1 MGIFNPGSG
10 TGSHPRA
17 RAQRLD
23 MLIGLLGFFT
33 VMAFIQTVLLELRGQ
48 AAGRSALLLAVLVVL
63 LLLTVRARRKI
74 QL

>member
-10 TGSHPRA
+10 TGTHPRA

-23 MLIGLLGFFT
+23 VLIGLLGFFT

-48 AAGRSALLLAVLVVL
+48 AAGLSALLLAVLVVL
-63 LLLTVRARRKI
+63 LLLAVRARRKI

>member
-10 TGSHPRA
+10 KGSNPRA

-23 MLIGLLGFFT
+23 MVIGLLGFFT
-33 VMAFIQTVLLELRGQ
+33 LMAFIQTVVLEVRGQ
-48 AAGRSALLLAVLVVL
+48 AAGRSALLLAALVGL
-63 LLLTVRARRKI
+63 LLLAARARRKI

>member
-1 MGIFNPGSG
+1 MAIFNPGSG

-48 AAGRSALLLAVLVVL
+48 AAGLSALFLAVLVVL
-63 LLLTVRARRKI
+63 LLLAARARRKI

>member
-23 MLIGLLGFFT
+23 MLIGILGFFT

-48 AAGRSALLLAVLVVL
+48 AAGLSALFLALLVVL
-63 LLLTVRARRKI
+63 LLLAARARRKI

>member
-23 MLIGLLGFFT
+23 VLIGLLGFFT

-63 LLLTVRARRKI
+63 LLLVVRARRKI

>member
-33 VMAFIQTVLLELRGQ
+33 VMAFIQTALLELRGQ
-48 AAGRSALLLAVLVVL
+48 SAGGSALLLAVLVVL
-63 LLLTVRARRKI
+63 LLLAARARRKI

>member
-23 MLIGLLGFFT
+23 VLIGLLGFFT

-48 AAGRSALLLAVLVVL
+48 AAGLSALLLAVLVVL
-63 LLLTVRARRKI
+63 LLLAVRARRKI

>member
-33 VMAFIQTVLLELRGQ
+33 VMAFIQTVLLEVRGQ
-48 AAGRSALLLAVLVVL
+48 AAGLSALFLAVLVGL
-63 LLLTVRARRKI
+63 LLLAARARRKI

>member
-10 TGSHPRA
+10 TGRHPRA

-23 MLIGLLGFFT
+23 VLIGLLGFFT

-48 AAGRSALLLAVLVVL
+48 AAGLSALLLAVLVVL
-63 LLLTVRARRKI
+63 LLMAVRARRKI

>member
-48 AAGRSALLLAVLVVL
+48 AAGLSALFLAVLVVL
-63 LLLTVRARRKI
+63 LLLAARARRKI

>member
-10 TGSHPRA
+10 TGSHQRA

-23 MLIGLLGFFT
+23 VLIGLLGFFT

-48 AAGRSALLLAVLVVL
+48 AAGLSALLLAVLVVL
-63 LLLTVRARRKI
+63 LLLAVRARRKI

>member
-10 TGSHPRA
+10 AGSHPRA

-33 VMAFIQTVLLELRGQ
+33 LMAFIQTMLLELRGQ
-48 AAGRSALLLAVLVVL
+48 AAGLSALLLAVLVAL
-63 LLLTVRARRKI
+63 LLLAVRSRRKI

>member
-10 TGSHPRA
+10 TGTHPRG

-23 MLIGLLGFFT
+23 MLIGIIGFFT
-33 VMAFIQTVLLELRGQ
+33 VMAFIQTVVLELRGD
-48 AAGRSALLLAVLVVL
+48 AAGRSALILAVLVAL
-63 LLLTVRARRKI
+63 LLLVVRARRKI